1 MARFKVALRS
11 STTFSGALPTNKR
24 SGKVFVVTGFRGLA
38 SKRGTHNRVLRTVA
52 NLSELKLLA
61 KATFDNI
68 AESTDE
74 LAFRKGEILT
84 VIETD
89 TNGLKG
95 WWLCQL
101 RGRQH

>member
-1 MARFKVALRS
+1 MS
-11 STTFSGALPTNKR
+11 P
-24 SGKVFVVTGFRGLA
+24 
-38 SKRGTHNRVLRTVA
+38 HN
-52 NLSELKLLA
+52 KLLA

-101 RGRQH
+101 RGRQVTVCSCKGRSILVAIKS

>member
-1 MARFKVALRS
+1 MARKRN
-11 STTFSGALPTNKR
+11 TTA
-24 SGKVFVVTGFRGLA
+24 A
-38 SKRGTHNRVLRTVA
+38 H
-52 NLSELKLLA
+52 KLLA

-101 RGRQH
+101 RGRQAMRYALAVQ

>member
-1 MARFKVALRS
+1 MAAEEDE
-11 STTFSGALPTNKR
+11 
-24 SGKVFVVTGFRGLA
+24 
-38 SKRGTHNRVLRTVA
+38 SKT
-52 NLSELKLLA
+52 KLLA
-61 KATFDNI
+61 KATYDNI

-101 RGRQH
+101 RGRQSSNDALVGIVVS